1 MIVLTFD
8 HFAPYFQKFFFV
20 MFSPNCPKIV
30 KGDKNFFPVLPNKE
44 LCQLKRVSF
53 IEEGIGQYTLNKEN
67 QSYNIILTLEQ

>member
-1 MIVLTFD
+1 
-8 HFAPYFQKFFFV
+8 

-30 KGDKNFFPVLPNKE
+30 KGDKKNFPVLPNKE